1 MDVPDAAERFTGQV
15 NEVTLGATAEAGG
28 TRGRTVTVGGA
39 RSVAAAGAR
48 ETAGRRPVI
57 AMDVLDRTPE
67 DWPETLLKPFEG
79 VLDDPGAWAKRCVDD
94 FGADLICLM
103 LEGTHPDKGDKSPA
117 QAVEAAKAILQAV
130 PVPLIVWCGGDD
142 AKDNKVM
149 PEVSQALK
157 GENCLLG
164 VATEDNY
171 KTLTAVCL
179 ADNHHLIALAPLD
192 INKAKQINI
201 LVSDMG
207 YPLERIVMFQT
218 TGALGYGLEYA
229 YSIQERERLAAL
241 GGDRMMAQAVIA
253 DAGYESWRAKEAKGD
268 DAEFGAWGPRDDRGP
283 MWEATT
289 AAALLMSGVDILR
302 MRHPAAVA
310 ATRKLIDQVWS

>member
-1 MDVPDAAERFTGQV
+1 M
-15 NEVTLGATAEAGG
+15 
-28 TRGRTVTVGGA
+28 
-39 RSVAAAGAR
+39 
-48 ETAGRRPVI
+48 
-57 AMDVLDRTPE
+57 
-67 DWPETLLKPFEG
+67 
-79 VLDDPGAWAKRCVDD
+79 LDDPGAWAKRCVED
-94 FGADLICLM
+94 FGADLVCLV
-103 LEGTHPDKGDKSPA
+103 LEGTHPDKGDKGPDE
-117 QAVEAAKAILQAV
+117 AVAAAKAVLEAV
-130 PVPLIVWCGGDD
+130 PVPLIVWCGGDE

-149 PEVSQALK
+149 PAVSQATK

-171 KTLTAVCL
+171 KTITAVCQ

-207 YPLERIVMFQT
+207 YPLEKIVMFQT

-241 GGDRMMAQAVIA
+241 GGDRMMAQATIV
-253 DAGYESWRAKEAKGD
+253 DCGYESWRAKEARGD
-268 DAEFGAWGPRDDRGP
+268 DSEFGQWGPQEERGP
-283 MWEATT
+283 LWEATT

-302 MRHPAAVA
+302 MRHPTAVA
-310 ATRKLIDQVWS
+310 AVKRLIDRLWG

>member
-1 MDVPDAAERFTGQV
+1 MDVPDATERFTGEV
-15 NEVTLGATAEAGG
+15 NVVTLGVTAEQGG
-28 TRGRTVTVGGA
+28 TRGHTVEVGGA
-39 RSVAAAGAR
+39 KSVVVAGNP
-48 ETAGRRPVI
+48 EDAGRKPVI
-57 AMDVLDRTPE
+57 AMDVLDYAPE
-67 DWPETLLKPFEG
+67 DWPDTLSKPFDG
-79 VLDDPGAWAKRCVDD
+79 VLDDPGAWAKRCVED

-103 LEGTHPDKGDKSPA
+103 LEGTHPDRGDRSPA
-117 QAVEAAKAILQAV
+117 QAVDAVKAVLEAV
-130 PVPLIVWCGGDD
+130 PVPIIVWCGGED

-149 PEVSQALK
+149 PEVSQAAK
-157 GENCLLG
+157 GEDCLLG

-179 ADNHHLIALAPLD
+179 ADGHHLIALAPLD
-192 INKAKQINI
+192 INKAKQVNI

-207 YPLERIVMFQT
+207 YPLEKIVMFQT

-253 DAGYESWRAKEAKGD
+253 DAGYESWRAKEAKGED
-268 DAEFGAWGPRDDRGP
+268 DEFPEWGPRDERGP

-302 MRHPAAVA
+302 MRHPKAVA
-310 ATRKLIDQVWS
+310 AVKRLINQVWT